1 MRFLPLT
8 LKCPALTENEG
19 WRMCGSP
26 IPNRITGYRF
36 DSGIVKLSLEV
47 SFLSI
52 LGGPSNTNLL
62 CWAYG
67 VGQTDSSAELQGINR
82 AQLGSS
88 VCMHLLAE
96 MRQIN
101 CRIGNQ
107 GQGSNV

>member
-1 MRFLPLT
+1 MRFMPMT

-26 IPNRITGYRF
+26 IPNRITGYRS
-36 DSGIVKLSLEV
+36 DPGIVKLSLEI

-67 VGQTDSSAELQGINR
+67 IGQDFSSAELRGIKR
-82 AQLGSS
+82 GQLGSS
-88 VCMHLLAE
+88 LCMRLLAE